1 HRPRVEAA
9 AAVLDVGERPGSRE
23 LAHGLDLSLG
33 APETRREAVLYHGWN
48 DPSISPQ
55 NTVNYDESAV
65 KTWRAQEKTDLP
77 ASQDFIRLFMVPG
90 MLHCTGGPGTDR
102 FDALATLE
110 RWVEH
115 GEAPETIEASHV
127 DNGNVTRTHP
137 LCAYQNV
144 AVHHVHG
151 STAHANNFS
160 CRIADLQYDL

>member
-1 HRPRVEAA
+1 M
-9 AAVLDVGERPGSRE
+9 ERSV
-23 LAHGLDLSLG
+23 DLTT
-33 APETRREAVLYHGWN
+33 EH
-48 DPSISPQ
+48 
-55 NTVNYDESAV
+55 VNYDESAV

-127 DNGNVTRTHP
+127 DNGNVTRTRP
-137 LCAYQNV
+137 LCAYPNV
-144 AVHHVHG
+144 AVYHGHG
-151 STAHANNFS
+151 STDQAKNFS
-160 CRIADLQYDL
+160 CRSADR